1 MASITL
7 KGNPVSTVGDVPE
20 VGSKAPDF
28 SLTRTDLS
36 DVSLADL
43 AGKTVILSVFPSVDT
58 PTCATSVRKFNA
70 EASKLD
76 NTVVVCASADLP
88 FAHKRFCGA
97 EGLDNVVSVSDM
109 RDKDFGKR
117 YGLAITSGPLAGLLA
132 RAVLVIGPDGMVK
145 HSQLVSEIS
154 SEPDYAAAL
163 AAIG

>member
-7 KGNPVSTVGDVPE
+7 KGNPVSTVGDLPP
-20 VGSKAPDF
+20 VGAKAPGF

-70 EASKLD
+70 EASKLN

-97 EGLDNVVSVSDM
+97 EGLDNVVSASDM

-117 YGLAITSGPLAGLLA
+117 YGLTITSGPLAGLLA
-132 RAVLVIGPDGMVK
+132 RAVVVIGADGVVK
-145 HSQLVSEIS
+145 HSQLVPEIS

-163 AAIG
+163 AVLG